1 MPSPNVLR
9 ATVLVAGVITALA
22 LHLTLGWA
30 WTLVAGLEVG
40 AALRQGGWWA
50 GGLMGTVS
58 WGLLIGWSFW
68 NAPAETARMTG
79 TVGEL
84 LAGISG
90 VLFVGAVLGIGFVL
104 GAVGALAGS
113 FLSTGVRAWLTS
125 S

>member
-1 MPSPNVLR
+1 MPSPSVLR
-9 ATVLVAGVITALA
+9 PTVLVVGVIVALA

-30 WTLVAGLEVG
+30 WTLIAGLGVG
-40 AALRQGGWWA
+40 AVLRQGGWWA
-50 GGLMGTVS
+50 GGLMGTIS

-68 NAPAETARMTG
+68 EAPAETARLTG

-113 FLSTGVRAWLTS
+113 FLSAGVGAWLS
-125 S
+125 SS

>member
-1 MPSPNVLR
+1 MPSPTVLR
-9 ATVLVAGVITALA
+9 ATVLVVGVIAALV
-22 LHLTLGWA
+22 LHLSLGWA
-30 WTLVAGLEVG
+30 WTLVAGLGVG

-50 GGLMGTVS
+50 GGLMGTIS

-68 NAPAETARMTG
+68 VAPAETARMTG

-113 FLSTGVRAWLTS
+113 FISAGVRAWMS
-125 S
+125 PS